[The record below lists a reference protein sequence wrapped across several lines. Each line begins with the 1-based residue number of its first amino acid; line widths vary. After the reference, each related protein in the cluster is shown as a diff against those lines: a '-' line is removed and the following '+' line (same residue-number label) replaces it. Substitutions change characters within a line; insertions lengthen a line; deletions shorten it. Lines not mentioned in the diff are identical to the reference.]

1 MQPEEEIQA
10 KSSSGEPQEKEEQN
24 QELVQTK
31 LTVGAPGDKHEQEAD
46 SMAAKVMTMPDEAI
60 KQPIQRQTGEE
71 TEAVQMQPEEEI
83 QAKSSSGEPQEKEE
97 QNQELVQTK
106 LTVGAPGDKHEQEAD
121 SMAAKVM
128 TMPDEA
134 IQQPIQ
140 RQTGEDTEAVQMQ
153 PEEEIQAKSS
163 SGEPQEKEE
172 ENQELV
178 QTKLT
183 VGAPGDKHEQEAD
196 SMAGKVM
203 AMPDSAVEQP
213 VQRQAQEEKEQ
224 LQMQP
229 EEEIQ
234 AKSSSSEPQ
243 EKEEENQESVQ
254 TKLTVGAPGDKHEQE
269 ADSMAG
275 KVMAMPDEA
284 VEQPV
289 QRQAQEEKEQL
300 QMQPEANSITP
311 LVQRQMGEDAAPV
324 QMKPGQQRATD
335 KNSQAS
341 SSLESRLAGSKGG
354 GSPLPDDVRSFME
367 ARFKSDFSSVRVHTD
382 SNAVQMTKELGAQAF
397 AHGSDIYYGAGKSP
411 GKNELTAH
419 ELTHTIQQTGGVP
432 LNKSVLPKPK
442 PEQEQKQPLQAKK
455 LSSSTPEVIQNKLAT
470 GIAARIQAKADP
482 GQILEQLKNTPPTS
496 APAAYGQAQASSA
509 GALEAQKQQLQQSL
523 PKIPAPTGLPAQ
535 KSGPKEAK
543 GKGTAAGNK
552 EAPAA
557 GAKQKSPQA
566 TKESKIQVKEAP
578 PRPIT
583 PTRLAGGN
591 GGKPNAAANSSAQ
604 SEQTPKSDPQLARSA
619 QNELAGVRLDSNL
632 VSSNLGKAPT
642 VDMTGEADPS
652 QMDGE
657 QRQSQQ
663 QVGLKKAEAAKE
675 INQDFGE
682 NNIFPEN
689 SKETL
694 QATKALSAAK
704 APGVNKGKIPVVPGE
719 VAGNLNQSLSPAL
732 KERIGAE
739 QQKYT
744 IGKQKFDKDTAKA
757 KTDSDKE
764 IAKLNQETSQKQL
777 KEQKQAKSQVQAS
790 KHEWQTELT
799 KAEKDFQDKA
809 GKATQ
814 DQKKKIAQ
822 EKNKGEQEASKHIAE
837 AQKKAEQEKQKA
849 QKEATQKKGEAE
861 KESGG
866 FWGLVKSAASAVIDG
881 VKKAVNFIYDNL
893 RKAVKFIFE
902 QAIKL
907 ATAVI
912 DLARKAI
919 VGLIQGLG
927 TILKG
932 LVSVV
937 FAAFPEIAKKINSK
951 IDKAIKAAVKAV
963 NAAAD
968 LLKKAVA
975 AALNFLAKVL
985 DTLLAGIQALYN
997 VALDGIGKVIEA
1009 LRKLL
1014 EGVGNLVTAAKQMPG
1029 HFMGQ
1034 LSEEVLGMNLTEP
1047 LPFERSKEDCAK
1059 CDTPATAKGGDA
1071 TAKGGDDNAAL
1082 LNKTKFAEDDFAIDS
1097 VAPFDV
1103 DPQFV
1108 ASLNLQKGGEVEFG
1122 ESNDPAN
1129 SMEAIKAELGGGE
1142 TEGDVPAGALG
1153 EGEKAVGGCCDD
1165 EQTAE
1170 AKLQE
1175 MMAQKPEGAEA
1186 TQKQGKPAQ
1195 QGDIPANMKTIGPLS
1210 VGQRAKYMS
1219 HQMIQG
1225 VKQWFSANWPKLL
1238 AGAIAALAA
1247 FVGLNILTG
1256 GAITA
1261 ALPAIMQVV
1270 GVVMGGVA
1278 LANIAG
1284 HVGDYLSKGWAGDI
1298 AGGAK
1303 SLARGLA
1310 AGAVELVFALLFS
1323 AGALIKAVKGGL
1335 KGTVKAAKG
1344 AVKNTVKTTVK
1355 SVKDLGQISA
1365 KGAKTALKNGK
1376 IMLGGVKGGFAKGA
1390 KSLDNLAQRLGNKL
1404 RFNKFKIRRQGLRIQ
1419 LLGHINPWIVIA
1431 DGEIKTEGVT
1441 KDTLGAINVTDEQLG
1456 VLRNHLSSDALQALK
1471 KLRQDEV
1478 DQLVNL
1484 IRQEPRN
1491 ADDLLRQ
1498 YFYKGRKLERKQGIP
1513 YKGTE
1518 DVGSQLKNNLDNFEA
1533 VKQRGYPY
1541 GFNNV
1546 DEFKTFQSE
1555 LKSALGRYD
1564 IPIDNIGV
1572 HGSAVHK
1579 TTPGDL
1585 DVAILVDDAQ
1595 FEELGKRFIEK
1606 SNKSKVATAIRKEI
1620 EQGKIP
1626 SRWFM
1631 PSSDPSVR
1639 GSTVIQSVYGK
1650 AGNLEKIQVSLIRRG
1665 SNFDIGPYLPV

>member
-1 MQPEEEIQA
+1 
-10 KSSSGEPQEKEEQN
+10 
-24 QELVQTK
+24 
-31 LTVGAPGDKHEQEAD
+31 
-46 SMAAKVMTMPDEAI
+46 
-60 KQPIQRQTGEE
+60 
-71 TEAVQMQPEEEI
+71 
-83 QAKSSSGEPQEKEE
+83 
-97 QNQELVQTK
+97 
-106 LTVGAPGDKHEQEAD
+106 
-121 SMAAKVM
+121 
-128 TMPDEA
+128 
-134 IQQPIQ
+134 
-140 RQTGEDTEAVQMQ
+140 
-153 PEEEIQAKSS
+153 
-163 SGEPQEKEE
+163 
-172 ENQELV
+172 
-178 QTKLT
+178 
-183 VGAPGDKHEQEAD
+183 
-196 SMAGKVM
+196 
-203 AMPDSAVEQP
+203 
-213 VQRQAQEEKEQ
+213 
-224 LQMQP
+224 
-229 EEEIQ
+229 
-234 AKSSSSEPQ
+234 
-243 EKEEENQESVQ
+243 
-254 TKLTVGAPGDKHEQE
+254 
-269 ADSMAG
+269 
-275 KVMAMPDEA
+275 MAMPDEA
-284 VEQPV
+284 VEQPI

-341 SSLESRLAGSKGG
+341 SSLESRLAGTKGG
-354 GSPLPDDVRSFME
+354 GSPLPADVRSFME

-432 LNKSVLPKPK
+432 LNKSALPKPK

-509 GALEAQKQQLQQSL
+509 GALAAQKQQLQQSL

-535 KSGPKEAK
+535 KTGPKEAK

-632 VSSNLGKAPT
+632 VSSKLGKAPT

-694 QATKALSAAK
+694 QASNALSAAN

-719 VAGNLNQSLSPAL
+719 VAGNLNQSLAPAL

-757 KTDSDKE
+757 KTDSDKQ

-814 DQKKKIAQ
+814 DQKKKIDQ
-822 EKNKGEQEASKHIAE
+822 EKRKGEQEASKHITE
-837 AQKKAEQEKQKA
+837 AQKKAEQEKQNA
-849 QKEATQKKGEAE
+849 EKEANQKKGEAE

-866 FWGLVKSAASAVIDG
+866 FLGLVKSAASAVIDG

-997 VALDGIGKVIEA
+997 IALDGIGKVIEA

-1014 EGVGNLVTAAKQMPG
+1014 EGLGNLVTAAKQMPG

-1047 LPFERSKEDCAK
+1047 LPFERSQEDCAK
-1059 CDTPATAKGGDA
+1059 CETPATAKGGDA
-1071 TAKGGDDNAAL
+1071 TAKGGDDKAAL

-1108 ASLNLQKGGEVEFG
+1108 ASLNLQERGEVEFG

-1129 SMEAIKAELGGGE
+1129 SMEAIKAELAGGE

-1219 HQMIQG
+1219 NQMIQG

-1355 SVKDLGQISA
+1355 SVKELGQIGT

-1419 LLGHINPWIVIA
+1419 LLGHINPWVLLA
-1431 DGEIKTEGVT
+1431 DGSVEFIESTELPKGSRRPKVGEVVNVNDQDAIVVGIKNLAS
-1441 KDTLGAINVTDEQLG
+1441 KDVK
-1456 VLRNHLSSDALQALK
+1456 ALQ
-1471 KLRQDEV
+1471 EV
-1478 DQLVNL
+1478 L
-1484 IRQEPRN
+1484 PR
-1491 ADDLLRQ
+1491 LQ
-1498 YFYKGRKLERKQGIP
+1498 QVVE
-1513 YKGTE
+1513 
-1518 DVGSQLKNNLDNFEA
+1518 
-1533 VKQRGYPY
+1533 
-1541 GFNNV
+1541 
-1546 DEFKTFQSE
+1546 
-1555 LKSALGRYD
+1555 
-1564 IPIDNIGV
+1564 
-1572 HGSAVHK
+1572 
-1579 TTPGDL
+1579 
-1585 DVAILVDDAQ
+1585 
-1595 FEELGKRFIEK
+1595 
-1606 SNKSKVATAIRKEI
+1606 
-1620 EQGKIP
+1620 
-1626 SRWFM
+1626 
-1631 PSSDPSVR
+1631 
-1639 GSTVIQSVYGK
+1639 GK
-1650 AGNLEKIQVSLIRRG
+1650 AGSQQFLYLHELLGSKGLRDLATKTDDEILAAFKVAEVAAHNPRLRRLLIERPALFEKLAKNPEAVNTLQQALDDVSREGAENLASVGTRPPKDTPLSSEQRQISEEIQSTLPRDKPTQPRYDPNLSRDEYLDELYRQAANADEELRPLTKRLAEITGGKPGFRKGLKGRERALDKVLEYEKEGANASRLVDIAGSKIVFNSLDDLYAALDRIRHEIESLPRIDIAQIKDRFIKPQDSG
-1665 SNFDIGPYLPV
+1665 YRDILMNLRMTNNHIVEFRLHLQQFDEVAAIEHDLYDVIRTMETLAEQTSKLLTTEEKAIDAAIKRQTQQMYNDALKNATGENSR

>member
-1 MQPEEEIQA
+1 MNQRVLAKNKTSATPPVANQACSALLPQGPLTSEQSESVGSNSNISKESAGIQPKTIRRSLNWQNITVEAPSRSEGRSLPGGIQRQQEEAGTVIGDRVSADSAQKSPLELSNSTISTSEPAQKPSIARAPLNRRNIPIEAPASSSASSIYSGGIQRLETSDVKKQEESTESLQMQPLEEIQA
-10 KSSSGEPQEKEEQN
+10 KSSEGEPQEKEEQN

-31 LTVGAPGDKHEQEAD
+31 LTVGAPGDKYEQEAD
-46 SMAAKVMTMPDEAI
+46 SMAA
-60 KQPIQRQTGEE
+60 
-71 TEAVQMQPEEEI
+71 
-83 QAKSSSGEPQEKEE
+83 
-97 QNQELVQTK
+97 
-106 LTVGAPGDKHEQEAD
+106 
-121 SMAAKVM
+121 
-128 TMPDEA
+128 
-134 IQQPIQ
+134 
-140 RQTGEDTEAVQMQ
+140 
-153 PEEEIQAKSS
+153 
-163 SGEPQEKEE
+163 
-172 ENQELV
+172 
-178 QTKLT
+178 
-183 VGAPGDKHEQEAD
+183 
-196 SMAGKVM
+196 
-203 AMPDSAVEQP
+203 
-213 VQRQAQEEKEQ
+213 
-224 LQMQP
+224 
-229 EEEIQ
+229 
-234 AKSSSSEPQ
+234 
-243 EKEEENQESVQ
+243 
-254 TKLTVGAPGDKHEQE
+254 
-269 ADSMAG
+269 

-284 VEQPV
+284 VEQPI

-300 QMQPEANSITP
+300 QMQPEANSITT
-311 LVQRQMGEDAAPV
+311 LVQRQTEEDAAPV

-335 KNSQAS
+335 KSSQAS
-341 SSLESRLAGSKGG
+341 GSLESRLAGTKGG

-432 LNKSVLPKPK
+432 LNKSALPKPK

-496 APAAYGQAQASSA
+496 ASAAYGQAQASSA

-557 GAKQKSPQA
+557 GAKQKSGQA
-566 TKESKIQVKEAP
+566 TKGSKIQVKEAP

-604 SEQTPKSDPQLARSA
+604 SEPSPKSDPQLARSA
-619 QNELAGVRLDSNL
+619 QNELAGVRLDSNQ
-632 VSSNLGKAPT
+632 VSTKLGKAPT

-663 QVGLKKAEAAKE
+663 QVGMKKAEAAKE

-682 NNIFPEN
+682 NNIFPDN

-719 VAGNLNQSLSPAL
+719 VAGNLNQSLAPVP
-732 KERIGAE
+732 KRRIGAE

-777 KEQKQAKSQVQAS
+777 KEQKQAKSEVQAS

-799 KAEKDFQDKA
+799 RAEKDFHDKA

-814 DQKKKIAQ
+814 DQKKKIDQ

-849 QKEATQKKGEAE
+849 QKEANQKKGEAE

-975 AALNFLAKVL
+975 AVLNFLAKAL

-997 VALDGIGKVIEA
+997 AALDGIGKVIEA

-1014 EGVGNLVTAAKQMPG
+1014 EGLSNLVTAAKQMPG
-1029 HFMGQ
+1029 HFTGQ
-1034 LSEEVLGMNLTEP
+1034 LAEEVLGMNLTEP

-1071 TAKGGDDNAAL
+1071 TAKGGDDKAAL

-1103 DPQFV
+1103 DPEFV
-1108 ASLNLQKGGEVEFG
+1108 ASLKLQEGGEVEFG

-1129 SMEAIKAELGGGE
+1129 SMEAIKAELAGGE
-1142 TEGDVPAGALG
+1142 TEGNVPAGAVA

-1210 VGQRAKYMS
+1210 VGQRFRYMS
-1219 HQMIQG
+1219 QQMIQG

-1256 GAITA
+1256 GAIGA
-1261 ALPAIMQVV
+1261 ALLPLMQVF
-1270 GVVMGGVA
+1270 GAVMGGVA
-1278 LANIAG
+1278 LVNIAG

-1310 AGAVELVFALLFS
+1310 AGALELVPALLFN
-1323 AGALIKAVKGGL
+1323 AGAVIKALKGGL
-1335 KGTVKAAKG
+1335 KGTAKAATG
-1344 AVKNTVKTTVK
+1344 AVKNTVKTTIK
-1355 SVKDLGQISA
+1355 SVKELGQIGA

-1376 IMLGGVKGGFAKGA
+1376 IMLGGVKSGFAKGA
-1390 KSLDNLAQRLGNKL
+1390 KSLDDLAQRLVGKL
-1404 RFNKFKIRRQGLRIQ
+1404 RFNKFKIRLQGRRIK

-1431 DGEIKTEGVT
+1431 NGEIKTEGVT
-1441 KDTLGAINVTDEQLG
+1441 KNTPGSIHVSDEQLK
-1456 VLRNHLSSDALQALK
+1456 LLQDLPSQASVGEAKIKPIRELLGNKSVTDKQLQELGFNGDQLKALK
-1471 KLRQDEV
+1471 RTKDEV
-1478 DQLVNL
+1478 KTAAAAENL
-1484 IRQEPRN
+1484 IGTFKKAGN
-1491 ADDLLRQ
+1491 YHADTGHNINDDVVKNIMNNPDGIYLTQ
-1498 YFYKGRKLERKQGIP
+1498 KGDKFMFH
-1513 YKGTE
+1513 KG
-1518 DVGSQLKNNLDNFEA
+1518 G
-1533 VKQRGYPY
+1533 
-1541 GFNNV
+1541 
-1546 DEFKTFQSE
+1546 
-1555 LKSALGRYD
+1555 
-1564 IPIDNIGV
+1564 
-1572 HGSAVHK
+1572 
-1579 TTPGDL
+1579 
-1585 DVAILVDDAQ
+1585 DVAIVSAKGSAKGNIITAYGDSGIKGKSGADA
-1595 FEELGKRFIEK
+1595 LGGLPTEPGASVTESMIINGQIPT
-1606 SNKSKVATAIRKEI
+1606 SNGFNPPAL
-1620 EQGKIP
+1620 KIWP
-1626 SRWFM
+1626 
-1631 PSSDPSVR
+1631 
-1639 GSTVIQSVYGK
+1639 
-1650 AGNLEKIQVSLIRRG
+1650 
-1665 SNFDIGPYLPV
+1665 